1 MRRRAILIGNNTG
14 YRAPTFL
21 KGVTKDLVNY
31 RDYLKGGIGG
41 AWEQYSEIKIL
52 HNQGRSKILSAIKG
66 CHGDYSFVVF
76 SGHGFVNSKDGL
88 TYVCA
93 ADGYVSEDELN
104 TYLGRQT
111 LILDCCREAS
121 SMENFLG
128 DIGESFE
135 KGGPSRGISGIRRTI
150 VNPRQKFDSAISA
163 SSKGCF
169 TGYAC
174 LTDQLSGD
182 NPSSGGVFSSA
193 LIRAGLDFG
202 KDNSYE
208 YSWMAIKAAVQHAG
222 NYIYTDPFTTQEP
235 EYSMRP
241 SNMELTCPFAL
252 TNKIQK
258 NRW

>member
-150 VNPRQKFDSAISA
+150 VN
-163 SSKGCF
+163 
-169 TGYAC
+169 
-174 LTDQLSGD
+174 QLSGD